1 MDNLWE
7 LKENLIK
14 LLNKSQWPTAGLPVL
29 SDKEVLD
36 RAYNNNENIY
46 DDGDGKLYIAGINS
60 IKDLF
65 INDLTIP
72 LRFIRHTERY
82 TKAHQLFTDN
92 KYNINTIIS
101 HSLGSVITPHIIVD
115 HEQLNGR
122 LYSTPSLAIPH
133 DRITYCSHYGDPIA
147 MFNLDRTIESYI

>member
-1 MDNLWE
+1 M
-7 LKENLIK
+7 
-14 LLNKSQWPTAGLPVL
+14 
-29 SDKEVLD
+29 
-36 RAYNNNENIY
+36 YY
-46 DDGDGKLYIAGINS
+46 DGDENFHTAGINS

-82 TKAHQLFTDN
+82 TKAQQLFTDN
-92 KYNINTIIS
+92 KNTINTSIS
-101 HSLGSVITPHIIVD
+101 HSLGSVIAPHIIVD

-147 MFNLDRTIESYI
+147 MFKLDAKV

>member
-1 MDNLWE
+1 M
-7 LKENLIK
+7 
-14 LLNKSQWPTAGLPVL
+14 
-29 SDKEVLD
+29 
-36 RAYNNNENIY
+36 YY
-46 DDGDGKLYIAGINS
+46 DGDENFHTAGINS

-82 TKAHQLFTDN
+82 TKAQQLFTDN
-92 KYNINTIIS
+92 KNTINTIIS
-101 HSLGSVITPHIIVD
+101 HSLGSVIAPHIIVD

-147 MFNLDRTIESYI
+147 MFKLDAKV